1 MNWSNYGK
9 WRHPKEWWEL
19 KQKTNNMDKVTEQLI
34 RIEAKLELIID
45 MVKAKNKTN
54 KEYKAKLKDIQNKI
68 ISEENFLLKITTQT
82 QNIPEP

>member
-54 KEYKAKLKDIQNKI
+54 KESKEPISYVEWHKRRDEMAKQQ
-68 ISEENFLLKITTQT
+68 EENKSK
-82 QNIPEP
+82 